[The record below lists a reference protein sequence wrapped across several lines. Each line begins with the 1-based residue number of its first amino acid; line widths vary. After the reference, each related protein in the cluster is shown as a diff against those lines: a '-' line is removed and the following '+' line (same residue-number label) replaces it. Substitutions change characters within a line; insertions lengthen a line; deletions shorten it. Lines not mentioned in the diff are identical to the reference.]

1 MRRMT
6 TPCAAAIAVVAVLG
20 LSGCGEREGSSAAI
34 LPAPQAWQELSDTL
48 PPTANLSSP
57 NVCGRGD
64 EACIT
69 AIVGE
74 MERRL
79 RILMVACDH
88 NAAFALL
95 YLHVTRRVPD
105 APFVSRRFLNHLDA
119 AFARLYFRSFDAWYG
134 GRRARVPE
142 VWKITFEA
150 ADKRSVTGLG
160 DMLLGMNA
168 HISRDLTFALVD
180 TGLETPDGR
189 SAEPDYNAVNRL
201 LVGLAD
207 TIVTDVSDR
216 LDPTVGEQVLP
227 LTGTGLLN
235 LGRLFVQWRAEA
247 WQNAARILEARGPER
262 RRLEQ
267 AVDELAAG
275 RARLIESLTSNLVV
289 GPGAETRE
297 RFCRAHQGA
306 S

>member
-1 MRRMT
+1 MT
-6 TPCAAAIAVVAVLG
+6 TTCVAAIAMAAVLG
-20 LSGCGEREGSSAAI
+20 LSCGEREASVS
-34 LPAPQAWQELSDTL
+34 LPPAPQAWQELSDTL
-48 PPTANLSSP
+48 PPAVNLGSP
-57 NVCGRGD
+57 NICGRGD
-64 EACIT
+64 EACVT

-74 MERRL
+74 MKRRL
-79 RILMVACDH
+79 RTLIAACDH

-95 YLHVTRRVPD
+95 YLDVTRSVPD
-105 APFVSRRFLNHLDA
+105 TPFVSRRFFNHLDA
-119 AFARLYFRSFDAWYG
+119 VFARLYFRSFDAWYE
-134 GRRARVPE
+134 GRRAQVPE
-142 VWKITFEA
+142 VWRVTFEA

-201 LVGLAD
+201 LIGLAD
-207 TIVTDVSDR
+207 RIVRDVSGR
-216 LDPTVGEQVLP
+216 LDPTVGEQALP

-235 LGRLFVQWRAEA
+235 LGQLFVQWRGEA
-247 WQNAARILEARGPER
+247 WQNAVRILEARGAER

-289 GPGAETRE
+289 GPGAEARE
-297 RFCRAHQGA
+297 RFCRR
-306 S
+306 

>member
-1 MRRMT
+1 MSRMT
-6 TPCAAAIAVVAVLG
+6 TTCAVAVAAVLG
-20 LSGCGEREGSSAAI
+20 LSGCGEREDSAVA
-34 LPAPQAWQELSDTL
+34 LPPAPKAWQELSDTL
-48 PPTANLSSP
+48 PPAANLSSP

-64 EACIT
+64 EGCVT

-74 MERRL
+74 MKRRL
-79 RILMVACDH
+79 QALIAACHH

-95 YLHVTRRVPD
+95 YLQVTRSVPD
-105 APFVSRRFLNHLDA
+105 APFVSRPFLNHLDA
-119 AFARLYFRSFDAWYG
+119 VFARLYFRSFDAWYG
-134 GRRARVPE
+134 GRGAQVPE
-142 VWKITFEA
+142 VWRITFEA

-201 LVGLAD
+201 LIGLAD
-207 TIVTDVSDR
+207 TIVRDVSGR
-216 LDPTVGEQVLP
+216 LDPTVGEQALP

-235 LGRLFVQWRAEA
+235 LGQLFVQWRGEA
-247 WQNAARILEARGPER
+247 WQNAARILEARGAER

-267 AVDELAAG
+267 TVDEQAAG

-289 GPGAETRE
+289 GPGAEARD
-297 RFCRAHQGA
+297 RFCRRALRR
-306 S
+306 SS